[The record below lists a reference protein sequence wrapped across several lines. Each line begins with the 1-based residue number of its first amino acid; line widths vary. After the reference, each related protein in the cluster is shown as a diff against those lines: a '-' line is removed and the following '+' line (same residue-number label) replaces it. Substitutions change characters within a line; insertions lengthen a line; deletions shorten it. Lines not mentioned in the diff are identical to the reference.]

1 MMRKLLLA
9 AVLSVAAISANAAAL
24 TMEQVNT
31 LKPREVEKSLTES
44 HPSMYI
50 AYSIRQFKSGK
61 QDDAVLWYYIGQI
74 RWKYFL
80 LLNPDANDEAQLA
93 LITKNYGQAVG
104 DWAGESTQDWANTI
118 KRALT
123 WDSAN
128 PNSMPAKD
136 HPAELEQARKLVE
149 DMRTYVIRNEAAIS
163 ADRQARGINR

>member
-1 MMRKLLLA
+1 MLRKLFLA

-24 TMEQVNT
+24 TMEQVNS

-50 AYSIRQFKSGK
+50 AYAIRQFKSGK

-80 LLNPDANDEAQLA
+80 LVNPDPAGESQLA
-93 LITKNYGQAVG
+93 AVTKDFGQVIG

-123 WDSAN
+123 WDGTNA
-128 PNSMPAKD
+128 NSMPAKD
-136 HPAELEQARKLVE
+136 HPAELEQARKFVE
-149 DMRTYVIRNEAAIS
+149 DMRTYVVRNEAAIA